1 MWSVAAALEAQRQLV
16 SFSYSTL
23 TTVSSVSSMRWPF
36 TSSRRPSS
44 LSWMCFTPA
53 LTEMSTFESRSCFAL
68 LRSKGEWLYY
78 DPMSHYTF
86 TGVIGAYP
94 VLPLLRV
101 FRARGMRA
109 LLVHPDRPP
118 RIAQAWRFYTCVEA
132 VKRVLGLQEP
142 WVLTPWQLYRRLA
155 RRRAVRVTR
164 RIP

>member
-1 MWSVAAALEAQRQLV
+1 MRLLRDDAGADAGDFAALNRATAEAGPGEEEISAPDLAIV
-16 SFSYSTL
+16 VFSGVASL
-23 TTVSSVSSMRWPF
+23 AWLRVL
-36 TSSRRPSS
+36 RPG
-44 LSWMCFTPA
+44 F
-53 LTEMSTFESRSCFAL
+53 RHCFAL

-109 LLVHPDRPP
+109 LLVRPDRPP

-155 RRRAVRVTR
+155 RRRAGRVSR